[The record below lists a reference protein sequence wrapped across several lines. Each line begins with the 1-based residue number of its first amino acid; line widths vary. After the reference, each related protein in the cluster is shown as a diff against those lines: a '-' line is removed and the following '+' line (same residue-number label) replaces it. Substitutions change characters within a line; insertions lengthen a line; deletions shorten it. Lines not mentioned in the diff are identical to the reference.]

1 MTDPERELCVVT
13 FPGFDPADPAAGA
26 LFEDAGVDVA
36 FRPLVGPRSPE
47 ELVSIMENASAGIVS
62 TDPFDRTVLER
73 LPRLRAL
80 ARTGVGLDSIDLEA
94 ATRAG
99 VVVTTTVG
107 ALEET
112 VADHALALMLAAVR
126 RVVEND
132 ASMRRGEWDRLGA
145 LTPWGLHGSCVG
157 VVGLG
162 RIGSA
167 VVRRLQG
174 FGCKVIGSDPYVED
188 MPGCM
193 LVTLE
198 QLFERADI
206 VTLHVPL
213 TPETRGLVDAG
224 RLARMRP
231 SAILV
236 NVSRGDVVD
245 EDALVDALRSGQ
257 IRGAGLDVFA
267 HEPPAASELLELP
280 NVVLSPHHAG
290 LTSESVREL
299 TYQAVVSALAVLRG
313 DPHPG
318 IVNPEAL
325 SHERQAARRDQL

>member
-1 MTDPERELCVVT
+1 MPDPANELCVVT
-13 FPGFDPADPAAGA
+13 FPGFDPADAVIGAFFEEAGI
-26 LFEDAGVDVA
+26 EVV
-36 FRPLVGPRSPE
+36 FRPLLEARSPAE
-47 ELVSIMENASAGIVS
+47 VVGIMEGASAGIVS
-62 TDPFDRTVLER
+62 TDPFDRTVFEQ
-73 LPRLRAL
+73 LPQLRVL
-80 ARTGVGLDSIDLEA
+80 ARTGVGLDSIDVEA
-94 ATRAG
+94 ATGAG
-99 VVVTTTVG
+99 VVVTRAVG

-132 ASMRRGEWDRLGA
+132 ASVRRGEWDRLGA
-145 LTPWGLHGSCVG
+145 LTPWSLRESCVG

-174 FGCKVIGSDPYVED
+174 FGCEVIGSDPYVED
-188 MPGCM
+188 LPGCV
-193 LVTLE
+193 LVPLE
-198 QLFERADI
+198 ELFERADI
-206 VTLHVPL
+206 VMLHVPL
-213 TPETRGLVDAG
+213 TPETRGLVDAD

-245 EDALVDALRSGQ
+245 EDALVDALRSGR
-257 IRGAGLDVFA
+257 IRGAALDVFA
-267 HEPPAASELLELP
+267 HEPPTASRVLELP

-290 LTSESVREL
+290 LSSESVREL
-299 TYQAVVSALAVLRG
+299 TFQAVTSALAVLRG
-313 DPHPG
+313 DAHPG

-325 SHERQAARRDQL
+325 DHPRQKG